1 MAILQIQ
8 IKLTGLS
15 PFFFVNNFS
24 AKYEYSTFTCEST
37 DIRALSAILK
47 GVVDKRI
54 ETSLSQADLLKYI
67 TAGTEG
73 STGETGG
80 GSDVDKESILQSASQ
95 DAKTKADAAQAA
107 AIQAAATDATQ
118 KANAAQASAIAAAAS
133 DAAQKVATVKQEAA
147 EDAKTKADT
156 AESNAIAQ
164 ASQDA
169 STKADAA
176 KDAAILEAKNK
187 DNALKSALQEEIQA
201 KSQAAKTNAVA
212 TASTDATTKANQA
225 KEDAIA
231 DAAQK
236 DAVVKQEAATD
247 ASTKADKALEDAKAY
262 SDTLVGEAN
271 GKITTIQ
278 ASDELQNSRLTAL
291 ESGGGGTGGAKG
303 DKGEQGERG
312 LTGAKGDPGIQGL
325 PGKDGAKGA
334 DGKSAYEV
342 AVSNGF
348 VGNEAAWLASL
359 KSEKGDKGDAG
370 AGGSGGSADNTALQ
384 QEIDALKTALAKMPK
399 YKEYQAGYIPRA
411 DFVGTLANSGLVT
424 ANYPKPF
431 SKRPILNVTLDIAD
445 AAVRV
450 QYVNNATET
459 GFQVATNYAG
469 SMNGVWYEAFIL
481 EN

>member
-47 GVVDKRI
+47 GSVDKRI

-67 TAGTEG
+67 TAGTG
-73 STGETGG
+73 GFTGETGG
-80 GSDVDKESILQSASQ
+80 GSDVDTESILQSASQ

-118 KANAAQASAIAAAAS
+118 KANAAKESAIAAAAS

-201 KSQAAKTNAVA
+201 KSQAAETNAVA
-212 TASTDATTKANQA
+212 TASTDATTKANKA

-231 DAAQK
+231 NAAQK

-247 ASTKADKALEDAKAY
+247 ASTKANKALEDAKAY

-278 ASDELQNSRLTAL
+278 ASDKLQNSRLTAL
-291 ESGGGGTGGAKG
+291 ESGGS
-303 DKGEQGERG
+303 R
-312 LTGAKGDPGIQGL
+312 PWS
-325 PGKDGAKGA
+325 P
-334 DGKSAYEV
+334 
-342 AVSNGF
+342 
-348 VGNEAAWLASL
+348 
-359 KSEKGDKGDAG
+359 
-370 AGGSGGSADNTALQ
+370 
-384 QEIDALKTALAKMPK
+384 P
-399 YKEYQAGYIPRA
+399 YKEYVARFHTKAELVDMNGGIINNNALATVKFPHKFSVIPYV
-411 DFVGTLANSGLVT
+411 FVQQSIDDV
-424 ANYPKPF
+424 
-431 SKRPILNVTLDIAD
+431 SS
-445 AAVRV
+445 RV
-450 QYVNNATET
+450 QYVNNITT
-459 GFQVATNYAG
+459 TSFQYATNYAG
-469 SMNGVWYEAFIL
+469 SLNGLRYVAYTFDDKNSAVTYGF
-481 EN
+481 

>member
-47 GVVDKRI
+47 GVGDKRI

-80 GSDVDKESILQSASQ
+80 VSGVDKESILQSASQ

-176 KDAAILEAKNK
+176 KDAAILEAENK

-201 KSQAAKTNAVA
+201 KSQAAETNAVA
-212 TASTDATTKANQA
+212 TASTDATAKANQA
-225 KEDAIA
+225 KKDAIA

-247 ASTKADKALEDAKAY
+247 ASTKANKALEDAKAY
-262 SDTLVGEAN
+262 SNTLVGEAN

-291 ESGGGGTGGAKG
+291 ESGGGGTGGVKG
-303 DKGEQGERG
+303 DKGSDG
-312 LTGAKGDPGIQGL
+312 L
-325 PGKDGAKGA
+325 
-334 DGKSAYEV
+334 DGKSAYQIAV
-342 AVSNGF
+342 ANGF
-348 VGNEAAWLASL
+348 AGSEAAWLLSL
-359 KSEKGDKGDAG
+359 KGEKGEKGDP
-370 AGGSGGSADNTALQ
+370 GSGGSGADTTALQ
-384 QEIDALKTALAKMPK
+384 QEIDALKAVVAKMPK

-411 DFVGTLANSGLVT
+411 NFVGTPANNALVT

-431 SKRPILNVTLDIAD
+431 SKLPILNVTLDIKD
-445 AAVRV
+445 AAARTH
-450 QYVNNATET
+450 YVNNATEK
-459 GFQVATNYAG
+459 GFQVATNYG
-469 SMNGVWYEAFIL
+469 LSLNGVWYEAFIL

>member
-47 GVVDKRI
+47 GEVDKRI
-54 ETSLSQADLLKYI
+54 ETSFSRADLLKYI

-73 STGETGG
+73 STCETGG
-80 GSDVDKESILQSASQ
+80 VSDVDTESILQSASQ

-118 KANAAQASAIAAAAS
+118 KANAAKASAIAAAAS

-176 KDAAILEAKNK
+176 KDAAILEAENK
-187 DNALKSALQEEIQA
+187 DNTLKSALQEEIQA
-201 KSQAAKTNAVA
+201 KSQAAETNAVA

-231 DAAQK
+231 NAAQK

-247 ASTKADKALEDAKAY
+247 ASTKANKALEDAKAY

-278 ASDELQNSRLTAL
+278 ASDELQNSRLKAL
-291 ESGGGGTGGAKG
+291 ESGGGGTGGS
-303 DKGEQGERG
+303 R
-312 LTGAKGDPGIQGL
+312 PWS
-325 PGKDGAKGA
+325 P
-334 DGKSAYEV
+334 
-342 AVSNGF
+342 
-348 VGNEAAWLASL
+348 
-359 KSEKGDKGDAG
+359 
-370 AGGSGGSADNTALQ
+370 
-384 QEIDALKTALAKMPK
+384 P
-399 YKEYQAGYIPRA
+399 YKEYVARFHTKAELVDMNGGIINNNALATIKFPHRFSEIPYV
-411 DFVGTLANSGLVT
+411 FVQQSIDDV
-424 ANYPKPF
+424 
-431 SKRPILNVTLDIAD
+431 SS
-445 AAVRV
+445 RV
-450 QYVNNATET
+450 QYVNNITT
-459 GFQVATNYAG
+459 TSFQYATNYAG
-469 SMNGVWYEAFIL
+469 SLNGLRYVAYTFDGNNSAVTYGF
-481 EN
+481 